1 VEYLSSK
8 NIPVEVE
15 ITEAK
20 SEGSF
25 VKSLL
30 KYSAAVEADMIC
42 IMNFYESSIR
52 YVFNS
57 SYEQQVITND
67 AQIPVLCV
75 NPVDTYIADRSS
87 LAS

>member
-1 VEYLSSK
+1 LSSK
-8 NIPVEVE
+8 DIPVEVE
-15 ITEAK
+15 ITETK

-30 KYSAAVEADMIC
+30 KYSAAVEADLIC
-42 IMNFYESSIR
+42 IMNFYESSLLN
-52 YVFNS
+52 VFNS
-57 SYEQQVITND
+57 SYEQHVITND